1 MLDRRPEIRANW
13 TRMLL
18 DHLERTLGRRREEV
32 LGSLDTHALERVR
45 RAGPLEWLPA
55 EIHVSIAVAPHA
67 VVGADAYR
75 ALWRGMTLESLD
87 RPLFRPLVEGA
98 LAVFK
103 GSPARL
109 FRVVPH
115 GWSLVGRH
123 CGELSIGDESARGLA
138 MVWDKIPL
146 LFRSAEPF
154 ATAWAGSLDS
164 VLDIVHRGGRVAMDA
179 SRLGAGRVRYE
190 ITW

>member
-1 MLDRRPEIRANW
+1 M
-13 TRMLL
+13 
-18 DHLERTLGRRREEV
+18 
-32 LGSLDTHALERVR
+32 
-45 RAGPLEWLPA
+45 
-55 EIHVSIAVAPHA
+55 
-67 VVGADAYR
+67 
-75 ALWRGMTLESLD
+75 
-87 RPLFRPLVEGA
+87 EGA